1 MTDPTRPRIKSPMLP
16 RLPSPDTTLPGM
28 GAAIA
33 APPPPSPPRTL
44 PPAAIPS
51 AVQIADKLGDVVGV
65 IVLGALAWHGTIGG
79 NLAVGSILG
88 LLGVNTGLRQLGKR
102 STISIG
108 LGVIGIVVGLAIPA
122 VHPAIVEGFKAVWR
136 GHAG

>member
-1 MTDPTRPRIKSPMLP
+1 MTDPTRPRTRSPLP

-33 APPPPSPPRTL
+33 APPPPQLRTLSPP
-44 PPAAIPS
+44 PIPS

-79 NLAVGSILG
+79 NLAVGSILA

-122 VHPAIVEGFKAVWR
+122 VHPAIVEGARAIWR
-136 GHAG
+136 NHAG